1 MVVFFYWNII
11 VSVFAT
17 LSEILLAHSHLVT
30 QDMSQLVISFSYLLS

>member
-11 VSVFAT
+11 VSVFAI

-30 QDMSQLVISFSYLLS
+30 QDMSQLVISFSDLLS